1 MPVRLLGS
9 GNEPWGWLLR
19 DVPAVLNLYCYNA
32 AISACEKGGA
42 WVEALELYCQMMDK
56 GGVATPNFVTL
67 SSLLNALDAVG
78 QKEVAQDL
86 YEQGLE
92 SNIVRRPWTRTRAAA
107 SSGDWIRALDFHNY
121 SSAMARTAI
130 RSVMESLIR
139 DGKPATKITTSAHDV
154 KKDLIVVV
162 GKGKGSK
169 FDPVLGQAVQEVL
182 RNNYGVHSTVDPN
195 NAGRIIVKSADL
207 QSFSIANNAW
217 R

>member
-107 SSGDWIRALDFHNY
+107 SSGDRIRALDFRNY
-121 SSAMARTAI
+121 SSAMAQTAI
-130 RSVMESLIR
+130 RSVMESASNKNKNISN
-139 DGKPATKITTSAHDV
+139 DINT
-154 KKDLIVVV
+154 
-162 GKGKGSK
+162 
-169 FDPVLGQAVQEVL
+169 
-182 RNNYGVHSTVDPN
+182 
-195 NAGRIIVKSADL
+195 
-207 QSFSIANNAW
+207 
-217 R
+217 